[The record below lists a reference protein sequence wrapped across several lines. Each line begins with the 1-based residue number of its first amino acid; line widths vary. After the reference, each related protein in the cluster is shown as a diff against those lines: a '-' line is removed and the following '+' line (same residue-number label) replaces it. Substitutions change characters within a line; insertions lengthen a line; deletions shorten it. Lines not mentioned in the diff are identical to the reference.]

1 MPNTPFDWVPKEN
14 ILSFEEMFLFVKVA
28 IDRGV
33 KKIRITGGE
42 PLVRKDLDKFIKMI
56 SDYAPNI
63 DLALTTNGYFLKNYA
78 RALKDAGLKRIN
90 MSLDSLRPEI
100 AKFIAQRGVL
110 YNVLEGLDAALD
122 AGLKVKLNTVALKG
136 LNEGELVYLL
146 EFAREKGCEIRF
158 IEFMENTHASNLSGL
173 KSSEIL
179 EILRRK
185 FIFTALQKSQS
196 SPASLYM
203 LQGGYVFG
211 IIDPHKHD
219 FCESCNRIRLSAEGL
234 LIPCLY
240 FEDALSIKRAVRG
253 GDIAAAAEILS
264 QVLQNKPEKNRW
276 QTDASNEISS
286 RAFYE
291 TGG

>member
-1 MPNTPFDWVPKEN
+1 
-14 ILSFEEMFLFVKVA
+14 
-28 IDRGV
+28 
-33 KKIRITGGE
+33 
-42 PLVRKDLDKFIKMI
+42 
-56 SDYAPNI
+56 
-63 DLALTTNGYFLKNYA
+63 
-78 RALKDAGLKRIN
+78 
-90 MSLDSLRPEI
+90 
-100 AKFIAQRGVL
+100 
-110 YNVLEGLDAALD
+110 
-122 AGLKVKLNTVALKG
+122 
-136 LNEGELVYLL
+136 
-146 EFAREKGCEIRF
+146 
-158 IEFMENTHASNLSGL
+158 MENTHASNLSGL
-173 KSSEIL
+173 KSNEIL